1 MRHSAQGSRVQVDPD
16 RDRFIDLV
24 RVASM
29 VVVVVLWLSGMPA
42 LTAGRVVE
50 PERRRGDSR
59 AVAHHLDW

>member
-1 MRHSAQGSRVQVDPD
+1 VQVDPD

-29 VVVVVLWLSGMPA
+29 VVVVVLWLSVMPD

>member
-1 MRHSAQGSRVQVDPD
+1 VQVDPD

-59 AVAHHLDW
+59 AVASHLDW

>member
-1 MRHSAQGSRVQVDPD
+1 MQVDPD

-59 AVAHHLDW
+59 AVAPHLDW